1 MATIYDVA
9 KRAGVSPKTVSRVI
23 NGDAPVGPKTR
34 DAVEVAIRE
43 LDYRPSRAARTMRS
57 SRSGLI
63 GLITGAI
70 SRGDGSAGPSGLP
83 DLFIVQAIQRVVAEA
98 GMTLMIAD
106 TGGKADRAS
115 ELMATFAQHRVE
127 GLVYVADH
135 HQRIDDLDPRG
146 TPLVLANCFDAAGT
160 PAVLPDDRAGQRAL
174 VERVIAAGHRRIGY
188 LTLPAG
194 MVATELRSQGYREAL
209 EAAGLAFDP
218 ALEIEGFA
226 DRGEGPKPFLTS
238 ALDQLLALDDRPS
251 VICCG
256 NDELALRLYGELR
269 ERGIRVPQEISV
281 AGFDD
286 YRVISETLYPPLTT
300 ADLNYRGIG
309 EAAARR
315 LLSLIAGAPA
325 PTEVELV
332 GGPVCWRQSVT
343 EH

>member
-9 KRAGVSPKTVSRVI
+9 KQAGVSPKTVSRVI

-34 DAVEVAIRE
+34 DAVEAAIRE

-106 TGGKADRAS
+106 TGGEADRAS

-146 TPLVLANCFDAAGT
+146 TPLVLANCFDDAGT

-209 EAAGLAFDP
+209 EAAGIAFDP
-218 ALEIEGFA
+218 ALEIEG
-226 DRGEGPKPFLTS
+226 
-238 ALDQLLALDDRPS
+238 
-251 VICCG
+251 
-256 NDELALRLYGELR
+256 
-269 ERGIRVPQEISV
+269 
-281 AGFDD
+281 
-286 YRVISETLYPPLTT
+286 
-300 ADLNYRGIG
+300 
-309 EAAARR
+309 
-315 LLSLIAGAPA
+315 
-325 PTEVELV
+325 
-332 GGPVCWRQSVT
+332 
-343 EH
+343 

>member
-1 MATIYDVA
+1 VATIYDVA
-9 KRAGVSPKTVSRVI
+9 KQAGVSPKTVSRVI
-23 NGDAPVGPKTR
+23 NRDAPVGLKTR
-34 DAVEVAIRE
+34 AAVEAAIRE

-57 SRSGLI
+57 SRSGLV

-83 DLFIVQAIQRVVAEA
+83 DLFIVQAIQREVAEA

-106 TGGKADRAS
+106 TGGEADRAA

-127 GLVYVADH
+127 GLIYVADH
-135 HQRIDDLDPRG
+135 HQRIEELDPRG
-146 TPLVLANCFDAAGT
+146 TPLVLANCFDAIGT
-160 PAVLPDDRAGQRAL
+160 PAILPDDRAGQRAL
-174 VERVIAAGHRRIGY
+174 VERVISAGHRRIAY
-188 LTLPAG
+188 LTLPEG
-194 MVATELRSQGYREAL
+194 MIATELRSRGYREAL
-209 EAAGLAFDP
+209 EAAGISFDP
-218 ALEIEGFA
+218 ALVTEGFA
-226 DRGEGPKPFLTS
+226 DHGEGPKPFIAP
-238 ALDQLLALDDRPS
+238 ALDRLLALEDRPT

-269 ERGIRVPQEISV
+269 DRGIRVPQEISV
-281 AGFDD
+281 AGYDD

-315 LLSLIAGAPA
+315 LLSLIAGASVPA
-325 PTEVELV
+325 EVELI

>member
-9 KRAGVSPKTVSRVI
+9 KQAGVSPKTVSRVI
-23 NGDAPVGPKTR
+23 NGDAPVGLKTR
-34 DAVEVAIRE
+34 DAVEAAICE

-106 TGGKADRAS
+106 TGGEVDRAS

-146 TPLVLANCFDAAGT
+146 TPLVLANCFDTADT

-188 LTLPAG
+188 FTLPEG
-194 MVATELRSQGYREAL
+194 MIATELRSQGYREAL
-209 EAAGLAFDP
+209 EGAGLAFDP
-218 ALEIEGFA
+218 ALVIGGFA

-238 ALDQLLALDDRPS
+238 ALDQLLALEDRPS

-269 ERGIRVPQEISV
+269 DRGIRVPQEISI
-281 AGFDD
+281 AGYDD

>member
-9 KRAGVSPKTVSRVI
+9 KKAGVSPKTVSRVI

-34 DAVEVAIRE
+34 EAVEAAIRE
-43 LDYRPSRAARTMRS
+43 LEYRPSRAARTMRS

-70 SRGDGSAGPSGLP
+70 SRGDGASGPSGLP

-98 GMTLMIAD
+98 GLTLMIAD
-106 TGGKADRAS
+106 TGDEENRAGALI
-115 ELMATFAQHRVE
+115 ETFAQHRVE
-127 GLVYVADH
+127 GLIYVADH
-135 HQRIDDLDPRG
+135 HQRIETLDASG
-146 TPLVLANCFDAAGT
+146 MPLVLANCFDDAGT

-174 VERVIAAGHRRIGY
+174 VERVIASGHRRIAY
-188 LTLPAG
+188 LTLTEG
-194 MVATELRSQGYREAL
+194 MIATELRSQGYREAL
-209 EAAGLAFDP
+209 EAAGIPYDP
-218 ALEIEGFA
+218 ALVSEGFA
-226 DRGEGPKPFLTS
+226 DHGKGPRPFIAS
-238 ALDQLLALDDRPS
+238 ALDRLLSLDDRPT

-269 ERGIRVPQEISV
+269 DRGIRVPQEISV
-281 AGFDD
+281 AGYDD

-300 ADLNYRGIG
+300 ADLNYHGIG

-315 LLSLIAGAPA
+315 LLSLIAGEPA
-325 PTEVELV
+325 SADVERI

-343 EH
+343 QN